1 MIFDMNNRIIPYE
14 GIGELKLGMRLE
26 DIRRYLKN
34 NQIKFDQWIESNE
47 GFEPEIPWVNIRIR
61 NSITLTFV
69 KDILFEILLQNEYKG
84 ALPNGIKIDME
95 MNEVEQIEP
104 SLKYDDDDEIFVS
117 DNGYWIGDEI
127 ELGKVVSITIFLPD
141 VELDDDEFW
150 KYEWLEKYFED

>member
-1 MIFDMNNRIIPYE
+1 MIFDMNKNIIPYE
-14 GIGELKLGMRLE
+14 GIGEIKLGMRLDE
-26 DIRRYLKN
+26 VRGYLKTN
-34 NQIKFDQWIESNE
+34 HIKFDQWIESNE

>member
-1 MIFDMNNRIIPYE
+1 MIFEMNDNIIPYE
-14 GIGELKLGMRLE
+14 GIGEIKLGMRLD
-26 DIRRYLKN
+26 DIREYLKS

-47 GFEPEIPWVNIRIR
+47 GYEPEIPWVNIRIK

-69 KDILFEILLQNEYKG
+69 KNILFEILLQNEYKG
-84 ALPNGIKIDME
+84 ALPNGTQIDME

-127 ELGKVVSITIFLPD
+127 ESGKVVSITIFLPD
-141 VELDDDEFW
+141 VELEDDEFW
-150 KYEWLEKYFED
+150 KYEWLEKYL